1 MSENQSE
8 PNQKPS
14 TTKNQDQN
22 TEPQNQQ
29 IINQSDTIDSQ
40 ASAAGS
46 TAEDT
51 LEAYKALFTQQ
62 QAAIEEQRK
71 HNESL
76 QAQIEILVRN
86 GAHVGD
92 THKGISSDSSAD
104 NVSDMSMGE
113 QTHQVNKSGE
123 PYVSLT
129 KLGHNLGKRDYK
141 SRNINWD
148 L

>member
-1 MSENQSE
+1 MSRSQPE

-14 TTKNQDQN
+14 TTQDQN

-29 IINQSDTIDSQ
+29 TTSQSDIIGSQ

-71 HNESL
+71 RNESL
-76 QAQIEILVRN
+76 QAQIGILVRN

-92 THKGISSDSSAD
+92 TYNGISSDSFAD
-104 NVSDMSMGE
+104 NASDVPMGE
-113 QTHQVNKSGE
+113 QTSQVSEPEE

-141 SRNINWD
+141 SHNISRD
-148 L
+148 S

>member
-1 MSENQSE
+1 MSRNQPE
-8 PNQKPS
+8 PNPKPS
-14 TTKNQDQN
+14 TTQNQN

-29 IINQSDTIDSQ
+29 TTSQSDIIDSQ
-40 ASAAGS
+40 ASAVGS

-51 LEAYKALFTQQ
+51 LEAYKALFTRQ

-92 THKGISSDSSAD
+92 TYNGISSDSSAD
-104 NVSDMSMGE
+104 NASDVSMGE
-113 QTHQVNKSGE
+113 QTLQVDEPRE

-129 KLGHNLGKRDYK
+129 ELGHSLGKRDYR
-141 SRNINWD
+141 SHNINRCS
-148 L
+148 

>member
-1 MSENQSE
+1 MSRNQPE
-8 PNQKPS
+8 PNQNPS
-14 TTKNQDQN
+14 TTQSQN
-22 TEPQNQQ
+22 TEPQNLQATS
-29 IINQSDTIDSQ
+29 QSDIIDSQ

-51 LEAYKALFTQQ
+51 LEAYKALFTRQ

-76 QAQIEILVRN
+76 QAQIKILVRN

-92 THKGISSDSSAD
+92 TYKGISSGSSAD
-104 NVSDMSMGE
+104 NASDVSMGE
-113 QTHQVNKSGE
+113 QTLQVDEPRE

-129 KLGHNLGKRDYK
+129 ELGHSLGKRDYR
-141 SRNINWD
+141 SRNINQCS
-148 L
+148 

>member
-1 MSENQSE
+1 MSRNQSE
-8 PNQKPS
+8 PNLKPS
-14 TTKNQDQN
+14 TTRNQN

-29 IINQSDTIDSQ
+29 TTSQSDIIGSQ

-46 TAEDT
+46 TTEDT

-92 THKGISSDSSAD
+92 TYKGISSGSSAD
-104 NVSDMSMGE
+104 NASDVSMGE
-113 QTHQVNKSGE
+113 QTQQVDESKE

-129 KLGHNLGKRDYK
+129 ELGHSLGKRDYR
-141 SRNINWD
+141 SHNINRD
-148 L
+148 S